1 MDLVQNANILKNW
14 LSWLLNT
21 RQIYIWKS
29 SSLCF
34 KRPKWK
40 KIWSKVF
47 QPEVAQQIINMHEAH
62 VKSVFSKWST
72 FYTFVISNAG
82 SALPL
87 FFGRLV
93 KSILTR
99 GAHYPWSKM
108 WGQSKIV
115 QLCWQKKAYV
125 KIEFEAGVCAVS
137 SLTYTTASFVDKHTV
152 TIDNQ

>member
-1 MDLVQNANILKNW
+1 ME
-14 LSWLLNT
+14 
-21 RQIYIWKS
+21 
-29 SSLCF
+29 
-34 KRPKWK
+34 K
-40 KIWSKVF
+40 KISKVF

-108 WGQSKIV
+108 
-115 QLCWQKKAYV
+115 
-125 KIEFEAGVCAVS
+125 
-137 SLTYTTASFVDKHTV
+137 
-152 TIDNQ
+152 